1 MTVSLVPPGRPV
13 AVVTGASRGIGAA
26 VALALA
32 GSGHDVLITYGA
44 RADAAREVADRCRQ
58 LGATA
63 HTVGGDLADPATVT
77 EVFAALDRHFGR
89 LDLLVNNA
97 GVLPVPARVAEVTA
111 PRAAHTFA
119 VNAVAPLLCAA
130 EAVRRMST
138 ATGGHG
144 GVIINVSSRAAVR
157 GAAGEF
163 VDYAMSKAA
172 VDVLTVGLAAE
183 VATEGIRVNGVRP
196 GLIDTE
202 MNSDAERPGRLTRL
216 MVTVP
221 MGRPGTVQE
230 VAEAVRW
237 LASDAAGYVT
247 GATLDVSGGR

>member
-1 MTVSLVPPGRPV
+1 M
-13 AVVTGASRGIGAA
+13 VTGGSRGIGAA
-26 VALALA
+26 VSAALAAA
-32 GSGHDVLITYGA
+32 GYDLLITYA
-44 RADAAREVADRCRQ
+44 SRADAAAQVADRCREQ
-58 LGATA
+58 GAQA
-63 HTVGGDLADPATVT
+63 HTVGGDMSDPASVTVA
-77 EVFAALDRHFGR
+77 FAALDRHFGR

-97 GVLPVPARVAEVTA
+97 GTLPPAARVADMEA
-111 PRAAHTFA
+111 ERSGRTFA
-119 VNAVAPLLCAA
+119 VNALAPLLCAG

-138 ATGGHG
+138 SHGGDG

-183 VATEGIRVNGVRP
+183 VAAEGIRVNGVRP

-202 MNSDAERPGRLTRL
+202 MNSASEQPGRLERL
-216 MVTVP
+216 MSTVP
-221 MGRPGTVQE
+221 MGRPGTVGE

-247 GATLDVSGGR
+247 GVTLDVSGGR

>member
-1 MTVSLVPPGRPV
+1 MS
-13 AVVTGASRGIGAA
+13 A
-26 VALALA
+26 ALAAA
-32 GSGHDVLITYGA
+32 GYDLLITYA
-44 RADAAREVADRCRQ
+44 SRADAAAQVADRCREQ
-58 LGATA
+58 GAQA
-63 HTVGGDLADPATVT
+63 HTVGGDLSDPASVTVA
-77 EVFAALDRHFGR
+77 FAALDRHFGR

-97 GVLPVPARVAEVTA
+97 GTLPPAARVADMEA
-111 PRAAHTFA
+111 ERSGRTFA
-119 VNAVAPLLCAA
+119 VNALAPLLCAG

-138 ATGGHG
+138 SHGGDG

-183 VATEGIRVNGVRP
+183 VAAEGIRVNGVRP

-202 MNSDAERPGRLTRL
+202 MNSASEQPGRLERL
-216 MVTVP
+216 MSTVP
-221 MGRPGTVQE
+221 MGRPGTVGE

-247 GATLDVSGGR
+247 GVTLDVSGGR

>member
-1 MTVSLVPPGRPV
+1 M
-13 AVVTGASRGIGAA
+13 VTGGSRGIGAA
-26 VALALA
+26 VSAALAAA
-32 GSGHDVLITYGA
+32 GYDLLITYA
-44 RADAAREVADRCRQ
+44 SRVDAAAQVADRCREQ
-58 LGATA
+58 GAQA
-63 HTVGGDLADPATVT
+63 HTVGGDLSDPASVTVA
-77 EVFAALDRHFGR
+77 FAALDRHFGR

-97 GVLPVPARVAEVTA
+97 GTLPPAARVADMEA
-111 PRAAHTFA
+111 ERSGRTFA
-119 VNAVAPLLCAA
+119 VNALAPLLCAG

-138 ATGGHG
+138 SHGGDG

-183 VATEGIRVNGVRP
+183 VAAEGIRVNGVRP

-202 MNSDAERPGRLTRL
+202 MNSASEQPGRLERL
-216 MVTVP
+216 MSTVP
-221 MGRPGTVQE
+221 MGRPGTVGE

-247 GATLDVSGGR
+247 GVTLDVSGGR

>member
-1 MTVSLVPPGRPV
+1 M
-13 AVVTGASRGIGAA
+13 VTGGSRGIGAA
-26 VALALA
+26 VSAALAAA
-32 GSGHDVLITYGA
+32 GYDLLITYA
-44 RADAAREVADRCRQ
+44 SRADAAAQVADRCREQ
-58 LGATA
+58 GAQA
-63 HTVGGDLADPATVT
+63 HTVGGDLSDPASVTVA
-77 EVFAALDRHFGR
+77 FAALDRHFGR

-97 GVLPVPARVAEVTA
+97 GTLPPAARVADMEA
-111 PRAAHTFA
+111 ERSGRTFA
-119 VNAVAPLLCAA
+119 VNALAPLLCAG

-138 ATGGHG
+138 SHGGDG

-183 VATEGIRVNGVRP
+183 VAAEGIRVNGVRP

-202 MNSDAERPGRLTRL
+202 MNSASEQPGRLERL
-216 MVTVP
+216 MSTVP
-221 MGRPGTVQE
+221 MGRPGTVGE

-247 GATLDVSGGR
+247 GVTLDVSGGR

>member
-1 MTVSLVPPGRPV
+1 M
-13 AVVTGASRGIGAA
+13 VTGGSRGIGAA
-26 VALALA
+26 VSAALAAA
-32 GSGHDVLITYGA
+32 GYDLLITYA
-44 RADAAREVADRCRQ
+44 SRADAAAQVADRCREQ
-58 LGATA
+58 GAQA
-63 HTVGGDLADPATVT
+63 HTVGGDLSDPSSVTVA
-77 EVFAALDRHFGR
+77 FAALDRHFGR

-97 GVLPVPARVAEVTA
+97 GTLPPAARVADMEA
-111 PRAAHTFA
+111 ERSGRTFA
-119 VNAVAPLLCAA
+119 VNALAPLLCAG

-138 ATGGHG
+138 AHGGDG

-183 VATEGIRVNGVRP
+183 VAAEGIRVNGVRP

-202 MNSDAERPGRLTRL
+202 MNSASEQPGRLERL
-216 MVTVP
+216 MSTVP
-221 MGRPGTVQE
+221 MGRPGTVGE

-247 GATLDVSGGR
+247 GVTLDVSGGR